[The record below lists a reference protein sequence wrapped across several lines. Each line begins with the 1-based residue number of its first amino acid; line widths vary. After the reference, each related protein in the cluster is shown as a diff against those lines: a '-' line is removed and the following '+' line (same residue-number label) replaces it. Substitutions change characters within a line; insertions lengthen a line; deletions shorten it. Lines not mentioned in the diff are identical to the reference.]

1 MDGRDAWVDID
12 EGALRHNLRALRAAL
27 GTSVR
32 IYLCVKMNA
41 YGFGSD
47 WVAPIAA
54 QEGMDGFACCDAL
67 DAARVRAAS
76 VDLPILLYPGK
87 IAASL
92 LELAQP
98 GMILTAHDAS
108 SLDQCVQR
116 QLPFYLKID
125 SGFGRLG
132 FAAERPQDILERITD
147 LGRCRLIGA
156 YAHFSDQ
163 LSPAAV
169 ARQGQS
175 FQRCVDA
182 IEAGMG
188 RTLERNVGAS
198 RVLITD
204 PAWALNAVNPGGLV
218 YGLYD
223 ALGAHRLRPV
233 LTAVKARVIAL
244 RHMAAGTTSGY
255 AGKIYERDSVI
266 AIVPIGY
273 ADGLPRVQ
281 ERGQALLRGHRI
293 PLSGPRHAEYTMM
306 DVTDM
311 AEVQIGD
318 EVVFVG
324 SQGGDDIT
332 LSELTTGTDLTETDL
347 LQRLARH
354 PHRHLI

>member
-12 EGALRHNLRALRAAL
+12 EGALRHNLRALRATL
-27 GTSVR
+27 GTAVR

-41 YGFGSD
+41 YGFGAD

-67 DAARVRAAS
+67 DAARVRSAS

-87 IAASL
+87 VVASL
-92 LELAQP
+92 VELAQP
-98 GMILTAHDAS
+98 GMIVTAHDDP

-132 FAAERPQDILERITD
+132 FAAERPNDILERITD
-147 LGRCRLIGA
+147 PGRCRLIGA

-163 LSPAAV
+163 LDYAAV
-169 ARQGQS
+169 ARQGQL

-182 IEAGMG
+182 IEERMG

-223 ALGAHRLRPV
+223 ALGVHRLRPV
-233 LTAVKARVIAL
+233 LSAVKARVIAL
-244 RHMAAGTTSGY
+244 RHMPAGSKSGY
-255 AGKIYERDSVI
+255 SNQTYERDSVI
-266 AIVPIGY
+266 AVAPIGY
-273 ADGLPRVQ
+273 SDGLPRVQ
-281 ERGQALLRGHRI
+281 EHGQVLLRGRRL

-324 SQGGDDIT
+324 SQGGQDIT

>member
-1 MDGRDAWVDID
+1 
-12 EGALRHNLRALRAAL
+12 
-27 GTSVR
+27 
-32 IYLCVKMNA
+32 
-41 YGFGSD
+41 
-47 WVAPIAA
+47 
-54 QEGMDGFACCDAL
+54 
-67 DAARVRAAS
+67 
-76 VDLPILLYPGK
+76 
-87 IAASL
+87 
-92 LELAQP
+92 
-98 GMILTAHDAS
+98 
-108 SLDQCVQR
+108 
-116 QLPFYLKID
+116 
-125 SGFGRLG
+125 
-132 FAAERPQDILERITD
+132 
-147 LGRCRLIGA
+147 
-156 YAHFSDQ
+156 
-163 LSPAAV
+163 
-169 ARQGQS
+169 
-175 FQRCVDA
+175 
-182 IEAGMG
+182 
-188 RTLERNVGAS
+188 
-198 RVLITD
+198 
-204 PAWALNAVNPGGLV
+204 VNPGGLV

-273 ADGLPRVQ
+273 SDGLPRVQ

-324 SQGGDDIT
+324 SQGGDEIT